1 MEKRYQVF
9 VSSTFEDLREERQ
22 KTIEA
27 VLSCDCIPIGM
38 EYFAAGDETQ
48 WALIK
53 RFIAECDYYMV
64 IVAGRYGSVDA
75 DGKSYTQKEYE
86 FAVEKDI
93 PVMAFLHGEPGKIP
107 NEKSETSA
115 DGKVKLEEFRN
126 HCKKR
131 ICKDWTS
138 PDGLAGQVAIALNQ
152 AKKTHPRT
160 GWVRADQVP
169 DESAPKDILKLKS
182 RIEQLERER
191 EELSVTA
198 PVGAESLQQGE
209 DSFELTFHTSGEER
223 TGPDI
228 DHYKYLEMDI
238 SVNRTWGAI
247 FNVLAPTM
255 ISEAIEWS
263 LATLI
268 EGDIT
273 AIELEDTVESQFNYP
288 ISIENWKLTT
298 DDFHTIKI
306 QLRSLGLIAQSVKA
320 RSVKD
325 TATYWKLTPYGDN
338 VMTRMRALKREEP
351 SAT

>member
-1 MEKRYQVF
+1 VDKRYQVF

-53 RFIAECDYYMV
+53 RVIAECDYYIV

-75 DGKSYTQKEYE
+75 NGKSYTQKEYE

-160 GWVRADQVP
+160 GWVRADQV
-169 DESAPKDILKLKS
+169 DDSATKEILKLRRQVDSLRTEVATRTQKPPEGADMLAQGDDTLVIPFSYKFVGSGGNIGS
-182 RIEQLERER
+182 RRTEATISWN
-191 EELSVTA
+191 ELF
-198 PVGAESLQQGE
+198 G
-209 DSFELTFHTSGEER
+209 F
-223 TGPDI
+223 
-228 DHYKYLEMDI
+228 
-238 SVNRTWGAI
+238 
-247 FNVLAPTM
+247 LAPFM
-255 ISEAIEWS
+255 LEWIADYQIAEHIGE
-263 LATLI
+263 LARSRT
-268 EGDIT
+268 DVH
-273 AIELEDTVESQFNYP
+273 AKAHDYHVDSNTVN
-288 ISIENWKLTT
+288 
-298 DDFHTIKI
+298 TIKI
-306 QLRSLGLIAQSVKA
+306 QLRALGLIERQEGAFA
-320 RSVKD
+320 WRI
-325 TATYWKLTPYGDN
+325 TPYGDN
-338 VMTRMRALKREEP
+338 IMTRIRAIKRSE
-351 SAT
+351 